1 MSEGWEKY
9 YEKFKRHQ
17 ILLSYKKIEVKSI
30 LIIAN
35 EKLHAGERV
44 NAVGLFNL
52 EKECRSN
59 TSG

>member
-9 YEKFKRHQ
+9 HEKFKRHQ
-17 ILLSYKKIEVKSI
+17 ILLSYKKIKVKSI
-30 LIIAN
+30 LTN

-44 NAVGLFNL
+44 NAVGLFSL